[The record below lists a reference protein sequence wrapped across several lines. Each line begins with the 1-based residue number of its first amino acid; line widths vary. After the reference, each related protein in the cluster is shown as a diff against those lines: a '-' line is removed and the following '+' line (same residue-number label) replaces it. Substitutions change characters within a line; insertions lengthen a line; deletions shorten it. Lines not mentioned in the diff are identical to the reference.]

1 MATNAT
7 RTQQST
13 VNAVV
18 QAALSKEP
26 RRAGDLSA
34 SRSSASGSS
43 AASASLGNSPAA
55 APDKPTGYGL
65 PCAKCH
71 LYYPAD
77 LDVCPTCKHNQRVS
91 PIAPKRPLAVSQA
104 AVDPVPDTAVVEQE
118 REEFLRQFKSQLL
131 EAHAEVAN
139 AQESVCKFG
148 EQHAG
153 EPGSAEICQACYERL
168 QERLDVCEAAFHM
181 ELKEAAQ
188 IIYDAVWAD
197 PSDPN
202 KTYQNAAGALL
213 TELRKRAGMTAVL
226 SPFQQLSD

>member
-7 RTQQST
+7 RSQQST

-18 QAALSKEP
+18 QAALSKET
-26 RRAGDLSA
+26 RRGDTSPTSA
-34 SRSSASGSS
+34 SSAAGSSGSS
-43 AASASLGNSPAA
+43 AASSPAPAPRKA
-55 APDKPTGYGL
+55 AGYGL
-65 PCAKCH
+65 PCSKCH

-91 PIAPKRPLAVSQA
+91 PVVAKRPVHVSQA
-104 AVDPVPDTAVVEQE
+104 AVDPVPDTSVVEQE

-139 AQESVCKFG
+139 AAESVCKFA
-148 EQHAG
+148 EQHSDAAA
-153 EPGSAEICQACYERL
+153 PAEICEACYERL
-168 QERLDVCEAAFHM
+168 QERLDVFEAAFHI

-202 KTYQNAAGALL
+202 KTYQNAASALM

-226 SPFQQLSD
+226 GPFQPLSH